1 MEIMIKGSRP
11 EFLMEK
17 AFAFRDLKV
26 VQAWAELPIHQL
38 NRPYLSFILK
48 GGDKVF
54 TAISPVDTSGK
65 SFVPINLLERIV
77 SQNEGINMELDTLV
91 IRPYNF
97 AVHPAQ
103 RIHVKLS
110 VA

>member
-1 MEIMIKGSRP
+1 MEIMINGSRP

-17 AFAFRDLKV
+17 AFSFRNLKV
-26 VQAWAELPIHQL
+26 VKAWAERPIHQV
-38 NRPYLSFILK
+38 NKPYLSFVLK

-65 SFVPINLLERIV
+65 SFVPINLLERIAV
-77 SQNEGINMELDTLV
+77 IYADQDIKLDSLQ